1 LQNLLHIIFTI
12 LLFIYKAL
20 FSATSQHMITFE
32 QTGIRKELLKAVS
45 DLGFEIP
52 MPVQEQVIPAILT
65 TENDIVG
72 LSQTGSGKT
81 AAYGLPILND
91 IDEHVNSPQALI
103 LCPTRELCLQIS
115 KDFIGYSKYLTG
127 IRTTAVYGGAS
138 IEQQIKE
145 LKDGA
150 QIVVA
155 TPGRMNDLIRRKK
168 ITLKHIKTLILD
180 EADEMLNM
188 GFKEELN
195 SIIETLPAERRTL
208 LFSATMPADVMKIA
222 STYMHNV
229 NEIVI
234 GSKNAGADTVKHHFY
249 VVHASDRYAALKRIV
264 DYYPTIYGIIF
275 CRTRSET
282 KEVAEK
288 LMKDGYN
295 ADALHGDLSQ
305 SQREYAM
312 HRFRLRNLQMLV
324 ATDVAAR
331 GLDVEDLTHVINYNL
346 PDDEEIYIHRSGRT
360 GRAGKTGISVSIC
373 NTREKSR
380 IERISKMLKK
390 PIEYKSVPSGEEICE
405 KQLFSLINRMENIEV
420 NTEQI
425 VDFLPI
431 VYKKLEWLSRED
443 LIARFVSVEFNRF
456 LNYYKD
462 ASDINAN
469 LSREKK
475 IFERP
480 ARNENSNMAL
490 FRINLGRMDK
500 LNPQKLIGL
509 VNDSTHTRNIL
520 IGRVTLNNTYST
532 FEADKG
538 AVALI
543 LKSFSNISFEG
554 RKVIV
559 GLYEERNDSP
569 RERSKNNQRSFGSA
583 ERNDGQRR
591 DSRIKRT
598 RDSDH
603 HQSSMGGS
611 SKKFVDTGF
620 RARKKKNKKTDH

>member
-1 LQNLLHIIFTI
+1 
-12 LLFIYKAL
+12 
-20 FSATSQHMITFE
+20 MITFE
-32 QTGIRKELLKAVS
+32 QTGIRKELLKAIS

-65 TENDIVG
+65 TDNDIVG

-81 AAYGLPILND
+81 AAYGLPVLNE
-91 IDEHVNSPQALI
+91 IDENIQSPQALV

-115 KDFIGYSKYLTG
+115 RDFVNYSKYLKN
-127 IRTTAVYGGAS
+127 IQTTAVYGGAS
-138 IEQQIKE
+138 IEQQIRE

-150 QIVVA
+150 QIIVA

-168 ITLKHIKTLILD
+168 VTLNHIKTLILD

-188 GFKEELN
+188 GFQEELN
-195 SIIETLPAERRTL
+195 SIIETLPVERRTL

-222 STYMHNV
+222 SKYMKNV
-229 NEIVI
+229 SEIVI
-234 GSKNAGADTVKHHFY
+234 GNKNAGADTVRHHYY
-249 VVHASDRYAALKRIV
+249 VVQASDRYLALKRIV
-264 DYYPTIYGIIF
+264 DYYPSIYGIIF

-346 PDDEEIYIHRSGRT
+346 PDDEEVYIHRSGRT
-360 GRAGKTGISVSIC
+360 GRAGKKGISVSIC

-380 IERISKMLKK
+380 IDRISKMLKK
-390 PIEYKSVPSGEEICE
+390 EFEYKSVPKGEEICE
-405 KQLFSLINRMENIEV
+405 KQLFSLIGRMENIEV

-425 VDFLPI
+425 VDFLPMI
-431 VYKKLEWLSRED
+431 YKKLEWLSRED

-462 ASDINAN
+462 AQDINAN
-469 LSREKK
+469 LSRERKK
-475 IFERP
+475 FDRP
-480 ARNENSNMAL
+480 EKTENKNMEL

-500 LNPQKLIGL
+500 MNPQKLIGL

-538 AVALI
+538 AAALI
-543 LKSFSNISFEG
+543 LKSFSNVVFEG
-554 RKVIV
+554 RKVTV
-559 GLYEERNDSP
+559 GLYEDRTEGR
-569 RERSKNNQRSFGSA
+569 RERSGREKGLNRNFRSDGKSGFQ
-583 ERNDGQRR
+583 NDAYRSTGKDDNRS
-591 DSRIKRT
+591 DSRETKT
-598 RDSDH
+598 G
-603 HQSSMGGS
+603 QAS

-620 RARKKKNKKTDH
+620 RAKKKKKDRR

>member
-1 LQNLLHIIFTI
+1 
-12 LLFIYKAL
+12 
-20 FSATSQHMITFE
+20 MITFE
-32 QTGIRKELLKAVS
+32 QTGIRKELLKAVA

-65 TENDIVG
+65 TTNDIVG

-81 AAYGLPILND
+81 AAYGLPVLND
-91 IDEHVNSPQALI
+91 IDENINSPQALI

-115 KDFIGYSKYLTG
+115 KDFISYSKYLRS
-127 IRTTAVYGGAS
+127 IHTTAVYGGAS

-145 LKDGA
+145 LKEGA
-150 QIVVA
+150 QIIVA
-155 TPGRMNDLIRRKK
+155 TPGRMNDLIRRKRV
-168 ITLKHIKTLILD
+168 TLSHIKILILD

-188 GFKEELN
+188 GFQEELN
-195 SIIETLPAERRTL
+195 SIIETLPAERRTF
-208 LFSATMPADVMKIA
+208 LFSATMPSDVMKIA
-222 STYMHNV
+222 SKYMHNV
-229 NEIVI
+229 NEIII
-234 GSKNAGADTVKHHFY
+234 GNKNAGADTVKHHFY

-264 DYYPTIYGIIF
+264 DYYPSIYGIIF

-380 IERISKMLKK
+380 IDSISRMLKK
-390 PIEYKSVPSGEEICE
+390 QIDYKTVPSGEEICE

-443 LIARFVSVEFNRF
+443 LIARFVSLEFNRF

-462 ASDINAN
+462 ATDINAN
-469 LSREKK
+469 LSKERKK
-475 IFERP
+475 FDKP
-480 ARNENSNMAL
+480 AEAKDSNLTL

-509 VNDSTHTRNIL
+509 INDSTHTRNIL
-520 IGRVTLNNTYST
+520 IGRVTLNNTFST

-543 LKSFSNISFEG
+543 LKSFQNVLSEG
-554 RKVIV
+554 RKVV
-559 GLYEERNDSP
+559 VTLYEERSDFKRNRNDKDR
-569 RERSKNNQRSFGSA
+569 REKRNFGHDDSSFEHRKKQNREFPVVA
-583 ERNDGQRR
+583 TDGQRDQR
-591 DSRIKRT
+591 NPKSREGI
-598 RDSDH
+598 SAP
-603 HQSSMGGS
+603 GS
-611 SKKFVDTGF
+611 TKKFVDTGF
-620 RARKKKNKKTDH
+620 RAKKKNKRK

>member
-1 LQNLLHIIFTI
+1 VT
-12 LLFIYKAL
+12 
-20 FSATSQHMITFE
+20 
-32 QTGIRKELLKAVS
+32 
-45 DLGFEIP
+45 
-52 MPVQEQVIPAILT
+52 
-65 TENDIVG
+65 
-72 LSQTGSGKT
+72 
-81 AAYGLPILND
+81 LN
-91 IDEHVNSPQALI
+91 
-103 LCPTRELCLQIS
+103 
-115 KDFIGYSKYLTG
+115 Y
-127 IRTTAVYGGAS
+127 
-138 IEQQIKE
+138 
-145 LKDGA
+145 
-150 QIVVA
+150 
-155 TPGRMNDLIRRKK
+155 
-168 ITLKHIKTLILD
+168 IKTLILD

-188 GFKEELN
+188 GFQEELN

-208 LFSATMPADVMKIA
+208 LFSATMPSDVMKIA
-222 STYMHNV
+222 STYMKNV
-229 NEIVI
+229 TEIVI
-234 GSKNAGADTVKHHFY
+234 GNKNAGADTVKHHFY

-264 DYYPTIYGIIF
+264 DYYPSIYGIIF

-312 HRFRLRNLQMLV
+312 QRFRLRNLQMLV

-360 GRAGKTGISVSIC
+360 GRAGKNGISVSIC

-380 IERISKMLKK
+380 IDRISKMLKK

-405 KQLFSLINRMENIEV
+405 KQLFSLISRMENIEV

-469 LSREKK
+469 MSREKK
-475 IFERP
+475 TFERP
-480 ARNENSNMAL
+480 GKENSNMAV

-509 VNDSTHTRNIL
+509 INDSTHTRSIL
-520 IGRVTLNNTYST
+520 IGRVTLNNTFST
-532 FEADKG
+532 FEADKN
-538 AVALI
+538 ATALI
-543 LKSFSNISFEG
+543 LKSFGNVVSEG
-554 RKVIV
+554 RNVVVSIYK
-559 GLYEERNDSP
+559 ERNEVSRDKSS
-569 RERSKNNQRSFGSA
+569 RERSENRKFRKDDRPNFHHESFRNSGKNKKQNEYKEPETAVASG
-583 ERNDGQRR
+583 
-591 DSRIKRT
+591 
-598 RDSDH
+598 
-603 HQSSMGGS
+603 
-611 SKKFVDTGF
+611 KKFVDTGF
-620 RARKKKNKKTDH
+620 RAKKKKDKR